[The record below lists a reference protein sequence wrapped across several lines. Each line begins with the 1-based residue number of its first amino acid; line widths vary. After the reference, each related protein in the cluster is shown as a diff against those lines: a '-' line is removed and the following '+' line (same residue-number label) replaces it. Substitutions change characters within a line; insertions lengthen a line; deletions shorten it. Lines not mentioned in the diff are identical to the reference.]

1 MWDMAGPV
9 VVAALAA
16 YFLGNLNG
24 AVTVSTLL
32 DKDDVRSHGSG
43 NAGMTNYMRSYGL
56 QKTGL
61 VVLIDLGKALLACF
75 MGGFLLSPWGY
86 SLEGTLL
93 SGFFVSLGHD
103 CPVALGFRGG
113 KGALCGLGVAL
124 AADWRI
130 GAIIL
135 GVFLLAVVLT
145 RYVSLG
151 SCLAAVA
158 FGLCVTLFYP
168 GRWVVTVLGWL
179 IALTVL
185 IMHRG
190 NLKRLFSGT
199 ERKLSFGQKEGR
211 K

>member
-75 MGGFLLSPWGY
+75 MGGF
-86 SLEGTLL
+86 LL